1 MDDIVGRSLTVE
13 FFYIGEILRWQ
24 GLAMSGG
31 YVETTAFA
39 GLKTTLTAKAING
52 QDNARWRRFY
62 TPDGLEASRAASSA
76 AKSWGPSR

>member
-24 GLAMSGG
+24 GLAMLGG

-62 TPDGLEASRAASSA
+62 TPAGLEPSWTASSA